1 MKQWIWKCPHFF
13 TIGWARRGGALLL
26 SINTGQKEARKA
38 DDVRE
43 YPLTVV
49 LSTQN
54 GVLQKAQIAKSLTRL
69 NGMCGCLKILMVGG
83 AHPTFWHLL
92 LLVQGVKFSGEDFH
106 VCRKGLGAS
115 RHFASVAISSHGLVA
130 QCVLGMIVLVSAPA
144 LVITSAHQ
152 I

>member
-13 TIGWARRGGALLL
+13 TIGWVRRGGALLL

-54 GVLQKAQIAKSLTRL
+54 GALQKAQISKSLMRL
-69 NGMCGCLKILMVGG
+69 NGMYGRLKNLIGG
-83 AHPTFWHLL
+83 RCPPYLLPSHLP
-92 LLVQGVKFSGEDFH
+92 VQAGIFSGEDFH

-115 RHFASVAISSHGLVA
+115 RHFARVATSPQGLVA
-130 QCVLGMIVLVSAPA
+130 QLCTGDDRFGVCPGI
-144 LVITSAHQ
+144 
-152 I
+152 